1 MKHLLPLTLLL
12 ITTLITLSL
21 IGNAQCIEIGNA
33 SVASISF
40 GTCDLS
46 SAKTTLSPLFTIF
59 WLAVNMLFAIILPK
73 PSIAKKYKIALFI
86 CSLPLS
92 VFVYLIAYTSI
103 KLTNTTKPIK

>member
-1 MKHLLPLTLLL
+1 MKHLLPLALLL
-12 ITTLITLSL
+12 ITTLVIISL

-33 SVASISF
+33 SIASISF

-46 SAKTTLSPLFTIF
+46 SAKTTLSPLVTIF
-59 WLAVNMLFAIILPK
+59 WLAMNMLFAIILPK

-92 VFVYLIAYTSI
+92 VFVYLIAYVSI
-103 KLTNTTKPIK
+103 NLTNTTKPVK

>member
-59 WLAVNMLFAIILPK
+59 WLAVNTLFAIILPK

-92 VFVYLIAYTSI
+92 VFVYLIAYASI
-103 KLTNTTKPIK
+103 NLTKTD

>member
-1 MKHLLPLTLLL
+1 MKHLLPLALLL
-12 ITTLITLSL
+12 ITTLVTISL

-33 SVASISF
+33 SIASISF

-46 SAKTTLSPLFTIF
+46 SAKTTLSPLVTIF
-59 WLAVNMLFAIILPK
+59 WLVMNMLFAIIMPK

-92 VFVYLIAYTSI
+92 VFVYLIAYVSI
-103 KLTNTTKPIK
+103 NLTNTTKPVQ